1 RRSMANVQSVA
12 RAFRILEALATGEL
26 GITELAA
33 RADLPKSTVA
43 RLTSTLE
50 EIGAVERAD
59 DEGRY
64 QIGPEIVA
72 LAGVASPTANLVSIV
87 RPHLRL
93 LAELTGE
100 DAGLAV
106 PDGHRAHY
114 IDQMSSDNDIQVR
127 DWTGARISMHA
138 TPSGQVM
145 LASWPEERLER
156 FLERPLNAFTD
167 ATITEP
173 DELRKRLQ
181 VVAREGYVWAF
192 EEFAEGLNS
201 VATAVRDARGRLV
214 AAVHVH
220 GPAYRFPAPGQTE
233 RIGRLLVDA
242 ATRVS
247 GLIPTL

>member
-1 RRSMANVQSVA
+1 MPSVQSVA

-26 GITELAA
+26 GITELGA

-43 RLTSTLE
+43 RLVATLE
-50 EIGAVERAD
+50 EIGAVERSD

-64 QIGPEIVA
+64 RIGPEIVA
-72 LAGVASPTANLVSIV
+72 LAGVASPTANLVSVV
-87 RPHLRL
+87 RPQLRL

-100 DAGLAV
+100 DAGLSV

-114 IDQMSSDNDIQVR
+114 IDQVSSDNDIQVR

-156 FLERPLNAFTD
+156 FLERPLTAFTD

-173 DELRKRLQ
+173 EDLRKKLLA
-181 VVAREGYVWAF
+181 VREDGYVWAF

-201 VATAVRDARGRLV
+201 VATAIRDSRDRLV
-214 AAVHVH
+214 GAIHVH
-220 GPAYRFPAPGQTE
+220 GPAYRFPAPGQAEGT
-233 RIGRLLVDA
+233 GRMLLEA
-242 ATRVS
+242 AHRLS
-247 GLIPTL
+247 GLITKL